1 MSKHATALDRFTER
15 LGEVETVAAGLTS
28 EDLPD
33 ALGHLE
39 RLKGKLWW
47 RLNALT
53 VVTPTDADRRA
64 EIREVVHLL
73 RSEARPPEPAKGRS
87 GDPLLTIPQAAEA
100 LGIRP
105 TTVRSWLL
113 LGKLPRVKLGRAVRI
128 KQSDVR
134 ALIESGYE
142 PARRWRQDG

>member
-1 MSKHATALDRFTER
+1 MSKHATALDRFIER
-15 LGEVETVAAGLTS
+15 LSEVEVIAGGLLS

-39 RLKGKLWW
+39 RLKGKLWS

-53 VVTPTDADRRA
+53 VVTQTEVERRA
-64 EIREVVHLL
+64 EIREIARVL

-87 GDPLLTIPQAAEA
+87 GEPLLTIPQAADA

-105 TTVRSWLL
+105 TTIRSWLL
-113 LGKLPRVKLGRAVRI
+113 LGRLARVKLGRAVRI
-128 KQSDVR
+128 KESDLR
-134 ALIESGYE
+134 GLIDKGYI
-142 PARRWRQDG
+142 PARRWPRDG